1 MFASKPKPNRRI
13 KPKVSLKRDALVPPL
28 PQRDEAPQKAASAEP
43 KPSAPRRTPRRRKQ
57 TPGGITFSL
66 KHLLWGLGFL
76 AAYLLFVAVFFLWQ
90 EIYVFVADK
99 HYFDL
104 RQIEV
109 SGLKQATREE
119 ILAYSGL
126 TIGASVF
133 DVDLA
138 RARQGVERHPWVRR
152 AGLSRRLPDGVVITV
167 SENTPKALLALDDK
181 LYLVNDEGTPFKP
194 VAEGEPAAQGLVR
207 IEGLSQADI
216 EPLEKGQRRLS
227 RALELIAAYNGH
239 AMATLAPL
247 NKLLF
252 RYDGFELLVGPG
264 PTTLVLGRRDDARV
278 FDRAAKLWRYLAEH
292 GQEPEV
298 IHLDNRPKPE
308 RVSVR
313 LKSLEAPKDAATPG
327 SATTQNNGGR
337 L

>member
-1 MFASKPKPNRRI
+1 MFASKPKTNRRV
-13 KPKVSLKRDALVPPL
+13 KPNVRVRRDALVPPL
-28 PQRDEAPQKAASAEP
+28 LPAAPAKRESAPPAELKEKAPRPPKRRQKA
-43 KPSAPRRTPRRRKQ
+43 PRQ
-57 TPGGITFSL
+57 VTFTL
-66 KHLLWGLGFL
+66 THLLWSLGFL
-76 AAYLLFVAVFFLWQ
+76 AAYLVFVAVFFLWQ

-104 RQIEV
+104 HQIEV
-109 SGLKQATREE
+109 SGLHEARRDE

-126 TIGASVF
+126 RVGASIF
-133 DVDLA
+133 DVDLT
-138 RARQGVERHPWVRR
+138 RARQGVERHPWVKR
-152 AGLSRRLPDGVVITV
+152 ASLGRQLPDGVAITV
-167 SENTPKALLALDDK
+167 VENTPKALLSLDGK

-194 VAEGEPAAQGLVR
+194 VTDGEPAAANLVR

-247 NKLLF
+247 GKLVF
-252 RYDGFELLVGPG
+252 RYDGFELQVGAG
-264 PTTLVLGRRDDARV
+264 PTTLVLGKRDDARV

-292 GQEPEV
+292 GSEPEV

-313 LKSLEAPKDAATPG
+313 LKNMEAPSGAAAESG
-327 SATTQNNGGR
+327 SAAQGGGR